1 MQKFINRREQRETWI
16 KSMKLRE
23 AYELHKKQILS
34 PGELLSIITQMHT
47 AEYQCFLMEYKL
59 LMAVDNIEKL
69 LSKMAVEKSVSDEIL
84 AILDGELW
92 KLKNI
97 PGAVESELKE
107 MKENILSLCYSEDI
121 VEE

>member
-1 MQKFINRREQRETWI
+1 MKLSEVREQREKQI
-16 KSMKLRE
+16 KNMKLRE
-23 AYELHKKQILS
+23 AYELQKEQIITPS
-34 PGELLSIITQMHT
+34 ELLSIVTQMHT

-59 LMAVDNIEKL
+59 LMAVDDIEKL

-84 AILDGELW
+84 SILDEELW

>member
-1 MQKFINRREQRETWI
+1 MKLSEVREEREKRI
-16 KSMKLRE
+16 KNMKLRE
-23 AYELHKKQILS
+23 AYELQKEQIITPS
-34 PGELLSIITQMHT
+34 ELLSIVTQMHT

-84 AILDGELW
+84 SILDEELW

>member
-1 MQKFINRREQRETWI
+1 MKLSEVREQREKQI
-16 KSMKLRE
+16 KNMKLRE
-23 AYELHKKQILS
+23 AYELQKEQIITPS
-34 PGELLSIITQMHT
+34 ELLSIVTQMHT

-84 AILDGELW
+84 SILDEELW

>member
-1 MQKFINRREQRETWI
+1 
-16 KSMKLRE
+16 MKLRE
-23 AYELHKKQILS
+23 MYEQHKKQIIS
-34 PGELLSIITQMHT
+34 PRELLTIVTQMHT

-59 LMAVDNIEKL
+59 LMAVGNIEKL

-84 AILDGELW
+84 SILDEELW

>member
-1 MQKFINRREQRETWI
+1 M
-16 KSMKLRE
+16 
-23 AYELHKKQILS
+23 
-34 PGELLSIITQMHT
+34 
-47 AEYQCFLMEYKL
+47 MEYKL

-84 AILDGELW
+84 SILDEELW

-107 MKENILSLCYSEDI
+107 MKENILSLGQSEDI

>member
-1 MQKFINRREQRETWI
+1 MKLSEVREQREKQI
-16 KSMKLRE
+16 KNMKLRE
-23 AYELHKKQILS
+23 AYELQKEQIITPS
-34 PGELLSIITQMHT
+34 ELLSIVTQMHT

-84 AILDGELW
+84 SILDEELW

-107 MKENILSLCYSEDI
+107 MKENILSLGQSEDI

>member
-1 MQKFINRREQRETWI
+1 
-16 KSMKLRE
+16 
-23 AYELHKKQILS
+23 
-34 PGELLSIITQMHT
+34 
-47 AEYQCFLMEYKL
+47 
-59 LMAVDNIEKL
+59 MAVDNIEKL

-84 AILDGELW
+84 SILDEELW

-107 MKENILSLCYSEDI
+107 MKENILSLGQSEDI